1 MRICSVRGRDY
12 HALVGYC
19 AAAPTT
25 TATAS
30 AASTTATTTS
40 AGCYTDQATNHEE
53 TCCHAPTEPASA
65 CLNREPKD
73 GETHKQQ
80 HHSAGASPGGGRVL
94 MADWN

>member
-25 TATAS
+25 TS
-30 AASTTATTTS
+30 AASATSTTTS
-40 AGCYTDQATNHEE
+40 AGCNTDQTPQHEE

-65 CLNREPKD
+65 CLKREPKD

-80 HHSAGASPGGGRVL
+80 RYLTGASPGGRCVL